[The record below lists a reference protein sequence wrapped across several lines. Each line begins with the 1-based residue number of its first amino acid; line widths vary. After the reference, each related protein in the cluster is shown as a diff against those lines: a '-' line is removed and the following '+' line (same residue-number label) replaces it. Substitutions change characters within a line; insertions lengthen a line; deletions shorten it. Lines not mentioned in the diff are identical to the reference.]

1 MVSTTPAIS
10 EPSGRPCK
18 SWGQGWM
25 GVRMSESAVLKC
37 NVQRRSSTASHSSQ
51 SSLVSGGMPHHEQ
64 QLAVVKLGVV
74 REGHVL
80 PRQQAVQ
87 RLSLACNSIGGGWLQ
102 PGSSSSM

>member
-1 MVSTTPAIS
+1 
-10 EPSGRPCK
+10 
-18 SWGQGWM
+18 
-25 GVRMSESAVLKC
+25 MSESAVLKC
-37 NVQRRSSTASHSSQ
+37 NVQRRSSTASQSSQ